1 MSIRME
7 DVLLEKQQKE
17 LLADLVEADRLVEAG
32 MPRHFIVLGMLQ
44 GYVLTH
50 PKMEIET
57 IDPGDVR
64 ALQEYGLI
72 RPVPSS
78 GRDPVFEVANA
89 GRRYYAWMKQSDT
102 EPVERVETEARRLV
116 EAAGFRQRHPTAY
129 DRWAKAERKLW
140 EAETS
145 DQLTDIGHACR
156 EAIQLFVTD
165 LVMEHRPEQADPD
178 PQKTVAR
185 LKAVM
190 AKAGTRTTVNAFSEA
205 LLAYFGT
212 VGDLIQ
218 RQEHGAQR
226 EGEPLAW
233 EDARR
238 VVFQTL
244 LVMFEL
250 DRTL

>member
-1 MSIRME
+1 ME

-17 LLADLVEADRLVEAG
+17 LLADLVEADRLIEDG

-50 PKMEIET
+50 PRMERET

-64 ALQEYGLI
+64 TLEEYRLI
-72 RPVPSS
+72 RRIASS
-78 GRDPVFEVANA
+78 GRDPAYEVTNT
-89 GRRYYAWMKQSDT
+89 GRSYYAWMKQSVA
-102 EPVERVETEARRLV
+102 EPVERLEAEARRLV
-116 EAAGFRQRHPTAY
+116 QADRFRERHPAVHE
-129 DRWAKAERKLW
+129 RWAQAERKLW

-145 DQLTDIGHACR
+145 DHFTEIGHACR

-165 LVMEHRPEQADPD
+165 LVTEHGVEDANPD

-190 AKAGTRTTVNAFSEA
+190 AKAGTPTTVNAFSEA

-212 VGDLIQ
+212 VSDLIQ
-218 RQEHGAQR
+218 RQEHGAQK
-226 EGEPLAW
+226 EGAPLAW

-238 VVFQTL
+238 VGFQTL
-244 LVMFEL
+244 LIMFEL